1 MPKDMKLPFLSIIFF
16 DMYCPMRKNM
26 PIGIIQLSRMLSS
39 GDICLIICPSNFA
52 PASCRRTTSPGS
64 LSGPVL

>member
-1 MPKDMKLPFLSIIFF
+1 MKLPFLSIIFF

-39 GDICLIICPSNFA
+39 GDI
-52 PASCRRTTSPGS
+52 
-64 LSGPVL
+64 